1 MVARSSQGAPT
12 LPWASAVHVYVG
24 IDALVLLV
32 TQMASC
38 VHPALNVPLA
48 QT

>member
-1 MVARSSQGAPT
+1 MAARSSHGAPT

-24 IDALVLLV
+24 IGALVSPV
-32 TQMASC
+32 TQMAFC
-38 VHPALNVPLA
+38 VHPALNIPLA